1 MDKYREDREL
11 LVKAFEE
18 AICNRFDKVIAES
31 TATGECS
38 EQHKARMKA
47 IIDEANAAQAKRINR
62 TKLIAALVA
71 AALLLTGCTL
81 YVLRNKI
88 KCFIENIYETHVCVE
103 KDNEPRKGY
112 ITEVYSLSYV
122 PHGYELIDESINE
135 VHVFY
140 RWEKLEGEWLQFIQ
154 ELMEE
159 KFFADINQGYSEIL
173 EYADITIYYRKSEE
187 AYNYCWYNETSG
199 FYLIS
204 TEEIGN
210 DELIKI
216 LNGIIIK

>member
-18 AICNRFDKVIAES
+18 AICNQFDKVIAES
-31 TATGECS
+31 KATGECS

-47 IIDEANAAQAKRINR
+47 IIEEANAAQTKRINR

-88 KCFIENIYETHVCVE
+88 KCFIEYIYGTHVCVE
-103 KDNEPRKGY
+103 KDNEPRMGY

-122 PHGYELIDESINE
+122 PEGYVLIEEQINIA
-135 VHVFY
+135 HLFY
-140 RWEKLEGEWLQFIQ
+140 CWENSCGKWMKFIQ
-154 ELMEE
+154 EPLEG
-159 KFFADINQGYSEIL
+159 KFFADINEGYSEIL
-173 EYADITIYYRKSEE
+173 EYADIIIYYRKSEE
-187 AYNYCWYNETSG
+187 AHNYCWHNETSG

-204 TEEIGN
+204 SEEITK

>member
-18 AICNRFDKVIAES
+18 AICNQFDKVIAES

-47 IIDEANAAQAKRINR
+47 IIEEANAAQTKRINR
-62 TKLIAALVA
+62 TKLIAVLVA

-88 KCFIENIYETHVCVE
+88 KCFIEYIYGTHISVASEDPVADE
-103 KDNEPRKGY
+103 IR
-112 ITEVYSLSYV
+112 EVYKLTYV
-122 PHGYELIDESINE
+122 PEGYEMVRERVSIAQ
-135 VHVFY
+135 VFY
-140 RWEKLEGEWLQFIQ
+140 RWEKLDGSKLHFVQHPIGGFHIDVNDGC
-154 ELMEE
+154 
-159 KFFADINQGYSEIL
+159 FEIL
-173 EYADITIYYRKSEE
+173 EYGDIVIYYRKSEKVH
-187 AYNYCWYNETSG
+187 NYCWYNETSG

>member
-18 AICNRFDKVIAES
+18 AICNQFDKVIAES
-31 TATGECS
+31 KATGECS

-47 IIDEANAAQAKRINR
+47 IIEEANAAQTKRINR

-88 KCFIENIYETHVCVE
+88 KCFIEYIYGTHVCVE
-103 KDNEPRKGY
+103 KDNGPRMGY

-122 PHGYELIDESINE
+122 PHGYKLIDESINE

-140 RWEKLEGEWLQFIQ
+140 HWEKLEGEWLQFIQ
-154 ELMEE
+154 EPVEG
-159 KFFADINQGYSEIL
+159 KIFVDTNDGYSEIL
-173 EYADITIYYRKSEE
+173 EYANIIVYYRKSEE
-187 AYNYCWYNETSG
+187 AYNYCWYYEKSG
-199 FYLIS
+199 FLLIS
-204 TEEIGN
+204 SEEITK
-210 DELIKI
+210 DELIKL
-216 LNGIIIK
+216 LNGMVR